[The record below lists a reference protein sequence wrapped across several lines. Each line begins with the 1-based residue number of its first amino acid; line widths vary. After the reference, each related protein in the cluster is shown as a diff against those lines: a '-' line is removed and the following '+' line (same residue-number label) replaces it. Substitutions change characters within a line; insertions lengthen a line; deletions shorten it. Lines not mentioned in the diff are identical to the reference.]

1 MISKHFIVAT
11 AGHVDHGK
19 SSLVKALTG
28 VDPDRLPEEK
38 ARGITIDLG
47 FAHLTLPV
55 TASSGQ
61 PGSQSAASETYHL
74 GIVDVPGHEDFVKN
88 MVAGVGS
95 IDLALL
101 VVAADDG
108 WMPQTEEH
116 LQILNY
122 LGVNR
127 AVIALTKIDLAD
139 GAEAEI
145 VAAIRARLKHTAAD
159 GMHEENLP
167 HAPGLPTAL
176 ADCPIV
182 KTSVVS
188 GRGLDELKETLA
200 RVLSGTPAPPDCG
213 KPRLPVDRVFSL
225 RGIGTVVTGTLAGG
239 TLSRGQSVVISPTGQ
254 ATRIRSLQNHNC
266 EVEMSVPGMRTAL
279 NLPDVSM
286 AGKSAQ
292 ASSAGVRRGEVV
304 TLAELAA
311 PASTLDVLL
320 TKSARLAGSKALAA
334 RPLKD
339 GALVR
344 VHHGSGNW
352 PARVSLLDRK
362 EMRPGEESLAQLRF
376 DSPML
381 AFAGD
386 RFIVR
391 DWAEQSTL
399 AGGRV
404 LNAEASRKA
413 FRSDRQRQFLQRVAG
428 LLHDAAGCIE
438 ARLERDGVVAR
449 QSLLLKSSFSAREI
463 EQALSQL
470 ASAHKIFLSS
480 TLAADAAWWK
490 ALQQQALSAIAAEH
504 RNHPERP
511 GLSLNSL
518 RSMLKKQLPAP
529 EVFDVLIAELC
540 KTGCVQAGVTIR
552 QAPHRPALPP
562 QLQGAGGKLRSVLAA
577 KPLEPPSRKEL
588 APDAVAQQALRFLL
602 ETGEAVEVGE
612 EVVLLAENFN
622 QAVAMVKKFLNEKG
636 SATVSDLRQALG
648 TSRRIMVPL
657 LERLDREGLTQRQ
670 GDRRVL
676 YKR

>member
-1 MISKHFIVAT
+1 MVSKHFIVAT

-47 FAHLTLPV
+47 FAHLTLP
-55 TASSGQ
+55 A
-61 PGSQSAASETYHL
+61 SAASETYHL

-116 LQILNY
+116 WQILNY

-127 AVIALTKIDLAD
+127 AVIALTKMDLVE
-139 GAEAEI
+139 GAEDEI
-145 VAAIRARLKHTAAD
+145 VAAIRARLHHPAAGGPD
-159 GMHEENLP
+159 T
-167 HAPGLPTAL
+167 PGLPSTL
-176 ADCPIV
+176 ANCPIV
-182 KTSVVS
+182 KTSVVT
-188 GRGLDELKETLA
+188 GRGLHELKETLA
-200 RVLSGTPAPPDCG
+200 QVLSDTPPPRDCG

-239 TLSRGQSVVISPTGQ
+239 TLSRGQALVISPTGR

-266 EVEMSVPGMRTAL
+266 EVESSVPGTRTAL
-279 NLPDVSM
+279 NLPDVSL
-286 AGKSAQ
+286 AGKSA
-292 ASSAGVRRGEVV
+292 SAAGNEGVRRGTVV

-311 PASTLDVLL
+311 PVSTLDVLL
-320 TKSARLAGSKALAA
+320 TKSARLAGSKAAAA

-344 VHHGSGNW
+344 VHQGSGNW
-352 PARVSLLDRK
+352 PARVSLLTHK
-362 EMRPGEESLAQLRF
+362 EIRPGEESLAQLRF
-376 DSPML
+376 DSPLL
-381 AFAGD
+381 AFVGD

-391 DWAEQSTL
+391 DWAEQATL

-404 LNAEASRKA
+404 LDAEASRKS
-413 FRSDRQRQFLQRVAG
+413 FRSARQRKFLERMAG
-428 LLHDAAGCIE
+428 SLHDLAVCIE
-438 ARLERDGVVAR
+438 ARLERDGVVPR
-449 QSLLLKSSFSAREI
+449 QSLLLKSSFSAQEI

-470 ASAHKIFLSS
+470 ASTGRIFLSS
-480 TLAADAAWWK
+480 TLAAGAAWWTAIK
-490 ALQQQALSAIAAEH
+490 NQAVSAITAEH
-504 RNHPERP
+504 RNHPERL
-511 GLSLNSL
+511 GLSMNSL
-518 RSMLKKQLPAP
+518 RSMMEEQLPAP
-529 EVFDVLIAELC
+529 EVFEVLIAEIC
-540 KTGCVQAGVTIR
+540 KSGCVQAGVTIR
-552 QAPHRPALPP
+552 QASHRPVLPP
-562 QLQGAGGKLRSVLAA
+562 QLERAGGKLRAALAA

-588 APDAVAQQALRFLL
+588 APDTGSQQALRFLL

-612 EVVLLAENFN
+612 EVVLLIENFS
-622 QAVAMVKKFLNEKG
+622 QAVAVVKKILGEKG

-657 LERLDREGLTQRQ
+657 LERLDRENVTQRQ